1 MVGNPSSIGLAAGP
15 LRFSPQVTATMLT
28 ARPRTPGDLT
38 APRAPTHDIPGQ
50 LSNFDGEQVT
60 WGPWS

>member
-1 MVGNPSSIGLAAGP
+1 MCAGAYQLAPAGGG
-15 LRFSPQVTATMLT
+15 Q
-28 ARPRTPGDLT
+28 PRRQRC
-38 APRAPTHDIPGQ
+38 ARAPTHDIPGQ